1 MSGMTKKALSSTLK
15 AMMERSS
22 LDKITVK
29 DLVADCGVNRQTFYY
44 HFQDIYDL
52 LGWIYK
58 TEALGSI
65 ANYRTYDTWQ
75 QGFLK
80 IFRYVLDNKKFC
92 MCTYRSMGR
101 EHLDLFLHQAVF
113 ELLMGVIDEVNTN
126 MQVRVEDKNF
136 IANFYTYAFIGIMLE
151 WIRHDM
157 TEDPEIIIDR
167 LSVLIEGDM
176 EKAIKKY
183 VKSC

>member
-1 MSGMTKKALSSTLK
+1 MSVITKKALAASLK
-15 AMMERSS
+15 EMMGRLS

-52 LGWIYK
+52 LDWIYK
-58 TEALGSI
+58 REALDSI
-65 ANYRTYDTWQ
+65 SNCRTYDTWQ

-80 IFRYVLDNKKFC
+80 IFQYVLDNKKFC
-92 MCTYRSMGR
+92 LSTYRSMGR

-113 ELLMGVIDEVNTN
+113 ELLMAVIEEVSAD
-126 MQVRVEDKNF
+126 MQVRMEDKNF

-151 WIRHDM
+151 WIRNDM
-157 TEDPEIIIDR
+157 SEDPEFIIER

-176 EKAIKKY
+176 EKAINKY
-183 VKSC
+183 AMS

>member
-1 MSGMTKKALSSTLK
+1 MSLMTKNALAASLK

-58 TEALGSI
+58 REALDSI
-65 ANYRTYDTWQ
+65 SNYRTYNTWQ

-80 IFRYVLDNKKFC
+80 IFQYVLDNKKFC
-92 MCTYRSMGR
+92 MSTYRSMGR
-101 EHLDLFLHQAVF
+101 EHLELFLHQAVF
-113 ELLMGVIDEVNTN
+113 DLLMSVIEEVNAN
-126 MQVRVEDKNF
+126 MQVRVEDKDF

-151 WIRHDM
+151 WIRNDM
-157 TEDPEIIIDR
+157 SEDPRVMIDR

-176 EKAIKKY
+176 EKAINKY
-183 VKSC
+183 VKR

>member
-1 MSGMTKKALSSTLK
+1 MSGLTKKALSSSLK

-44 HFQDIYDL
+44 HFQDVYDL

-58 TEALGSI
+58 TEAIDSI
-65 ANYRTYDTWQ
+65 SNYRTYDTWQ

-80 IFRYVLDNKKFC
+80 IFHYVLDNKKFC
-92 MCTYRSMGR
+92 MSTFRSMGR
-101 EHLDLFLHQAVF
+101 EHLELFLHQAVF
-113 ELLMGVIDEVNTN
+113 ELLMSVIEEVNVDK
-126 MQVRVEDKNF
+126 QVRGEDKDF
-136 IANFYTYAFIGIMLE
+136 IANFYTYAFIGIMLD
-151 WIRHDM
+151 WIRNDM
-157 TEDPEIIIDR
+157 SENPEVIIDR

-176 EKAIKKY
+176 EKAINKY
-183 VKSC
+183 VKR